1 MKINVLTNY
10 TEPNSRA
17 FNTPLALASG
27 DLKREGYKIN
37 FIFNI
42 SKKLFNCDALF
53 INSNFFRYFWKN
65 NKNEIFKC
73 LETASEK
80 KIKIFWFDTTDST
93 WITQFEVMPFVDK
106 FLKSHILK
114 DKSLYLKNFR
124 TGRIFTDFF
133 DSIYNAG
140 EKEEKYPH
148 TEKKYLE
155 KISISWAPCFENYN
169 QNRYSFWSKVSNRLK
184 PKTVNFMPE
193 KLDIRFVPPQK
204 QRSVEISAR
213 FGLSHSRPSVVAHRK
228 AVADILHERGVDTSR
243 IPLPDYFEEMRNAKI
258 SVSPFG
264 VGEFCYRDYE
274 SIVCGATLLK
284 PDMSHLE
291 TWPDFYKDNETYIAH
306 KWDLSDLNEK
316 IDFLLNND
324 DYRLN
329 IAENAAG
336 LYSNALSASGI
347 KKFSAR
353 VMDILDYN

>member
-1 MKINVLTNY
+1 M
-10 TEPNSRA
+10 
-17 FNTPLALASG
+17 
-27 DLKREGYKIN
+27 
-37 FIFNI
+37 
-42 SKKLFNCDALF
+42 
-53 INSNFFRYFWKN
+53 
-65 NKNEIFKC
+65 
-73 LETASEK
+73 
-80 KIKIFWFDTTDST
+80 
-93 WITQFEVMPFVDK
+93 
-106 FLKSHILK
+106 
-114 DKSLYLKNFR
+114 
-124 TGRIFTDFF
+124 
-133 DSIYNAG
+133 
-140 EKEEKYPH
+140 
-148 TEKKYLE
+148 
-155 KISISWAPCFENYN
+155 
-169 QNRYSFWSKVSNRLK
+169 
-184 PKTVNFMPE
+184 TVNFLPE

-204 QRSVEISAR
+204 QRNVEISAR

-228 AVADILHERGVDTSR
+228 AVADILHKRGVDTSR

-353 VMDILDYN
+353 VRDILDYN